1 MQETESV
8 KMITRFEETP
18 EYQAFLQRHEEM
30 ELATDHHDPYFAI
43 HDSPLTDTSIM
54 NGRRVLNFGSY
65 NYVGMSGRKEVSEA
79 AKEAID
85 KYGTS
90 ASGSRLLAGEKTLT
104 QTLEKELAAWKHTE
118 DCLVLVSGF
127 GTNQTFVGNFCGDG
141 DLILYDE
148 YAHSSIWQGCQ
159 MSRATCRP
167 FPHNDAKALDRI
179 LSTRRSRFAKVL
191 IVIEGAY
198 SMDGDIADVP
208 AIIEVKKKYGCFLM
222 VDEAHSSCV
231 LGETGGGVDEYFHL
245 DPSDI
250 DIKMG
255 TLSKGLGACG
265 GYLAGPRSII
275 EYMRYFLPGFVFS
288 VGISPA
294 LAAAAL
300 TSCRLLQSNP
310 EIMQRMQH
318 NIHFFAEEARKRHL
332 NICLA
337 GKTAVI
343 PVLIR
348 DDLAAYRLSN
358 ALLEKGV
365 FVPPAVFPAVP
376 RDQARLRFCVISEH
390 TDEEIVQALD
400 TLVECARELGITL
413 PE

>member
-1 MQETESV
+1 MQETTGIT
-8 KMITRFEETP
+8 KITRFEDSP
-18 EYQAFLQRHEEM
+18 EYKAYQERHSEM
-30 ELATDHHDPYFAI
+30 LMATDNHDPYFVV

-54 NGRRVLNFGSY
+54 DGRKVLNFGSY

-79 AKEAID
+79 AKKAID
-85 KYGTS
+85 LYGTS

-127 GTNQTFVGNFCGDG
+127 GTNQTFVGNFCGEG
-141 DLILYDE
+141 DLIVYDAL
-148 YAHSSIWQGCQ
+148 AHSSIWQGCL

-167 FPHNDAKALDRI
+167 FPHNDAAALDRI
-179 LSTRRSRFAKVL
+179 LSTRRDKFAKVL

-208 AIIEVKKKYGCFLM
+208 AFVALKKKYGCFLM

-245 DPSDI
+245 NPDDI

-265 GYLAGPRSII
+265 GYLAGPKSII
-275 EYMRYFLPGFVFS
+275 EYMRYFLPGFAFS

-300 TSCRLLQSNP
+300 TSCRLLQKDP
-310 EIMQRMQH
+310 EIMKRLHH
-318 NIHFFAEEARKRHL
+318 NIEFFSTEAKKRGL

-343 PVLIR
+343 PVLIG
-348 DDLAAYRLSN
+348 DDLAAYKLSN
-358 ALLEKGV
+358 IMVEKGI

-390 TDEEIVQALD
+390 TDEQILKALD
-400 TLVECARELGITL
+400 TLVETAKELGITL
-413 PE
+413 PA